1 MNQGNTKIAVNA
13 RSRRTAISTCI
24 KCGGQKFEIALTQ
37 QTGSA
42 SRLSLV
48 QCASCG
54 TPTEVID
61 PDLPIRA
68 NWFERLIISID
79 NKLAALAKTL
89 TDSN

>member
-1 MNQGNTKIAVNA
+1 M
-13 RSRRTAISTCI
+13 AISTCI
-24 KCGGQKFEIALTQ
+24 KCGGQKFEIALTE

-48 QCASCG
+48 QCAYCG

-61 PDLPIRA
+61 PDLPIRVK
-68 NWFERLIISID
+68 WFERLLSSIN
-79 NKLAALAKTL
+79 NKLTALAKAM